1 MHNGVLETLAQF
13 KTRFYTEKARQKI
26 KHMIHTCIICK
37 KLEGKAFDYPKYS
50 NLPDFRFIQSPFSSI
65 GIDYAGPFLVKNVY
79 GETNE
84 NYKCWIALITCMSS
98 RAIHLDIAKN
108 YDSQACCDVLKRFC
122 SNFGYPEIV
131 VSDNGTS
138 FKGPEVQD
146 FAANNNIKWK
156 FNLEKAP
163 WQGGVFERL
172 IKSVKRCLTKVIG
185 NKKLKYDE
193 LLTLIKQVQR
203 IINNRPLTYCYEDEI
218 VLTPNNLIYGK
229 RIDQNL
235 VKNNISEETDNEI
248 HENVKNVD
256 RILDHFWKRWSS
268 EYLIELRDIHRK
280 SKKNGVN
287 DEIKIGDVV
296 LIEEDKQK
304 RSNWRTGRVD
314 EIIISK
320 DGQIRGV
327 GLTTTTKEGTGRLKR
342 SLNKLYPFIKS
353 RNDIENENDE
363 PAITFISDE
372 NVENIPVGGV

>member
-1 MHNGVLETLAQF
+1 M
-13 KTRFYTEKARQKI
+13 
-26 KHMIHTCIICK
+26 
-37 KLEGKAFDYPKYS
+37 
-50 NLPDFRFIQSPFSSI
+50 
-65 GIDYAGPFLVKNVY
+65 
-79 GETNE
+79 
-84 NYKCWIALITCMSS
+84 
-98 RAIHLDIAKN
+98 
-108 YDSQACCDVLKRFC
+108 
-122 SNFGYPEIV
+122 
-131 VSDNGTS
+131 
-138 FKGPEVQD
+138 
-146 FAANNNIKWK
+146 
-156 FNLEKAP
+156 
-163 WQGGVFERL
+163 FERL

-342 SLNKLYPFIKS
+342 PLNKLYPFIKS